1 MAYIKSAGGTLV
13 VLQNAVYILFALCS
27 AFLNRAMRCGESVST
42 HIKFI
47 PRRSL

>member
-1 MAYIKSAGGTLV
+1 MTYVKSAGGALV
-13 VLQNAVYILFALCS
+13 VLHNAVYILFALCS
-27 AFLNRAMRCGESVST
+27 AFLNRATRCGENVST